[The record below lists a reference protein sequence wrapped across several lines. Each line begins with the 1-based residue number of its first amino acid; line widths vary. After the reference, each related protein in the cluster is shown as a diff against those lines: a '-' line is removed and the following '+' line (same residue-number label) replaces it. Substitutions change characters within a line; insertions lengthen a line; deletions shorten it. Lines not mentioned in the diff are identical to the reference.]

1 MSPTCTCEVLHV
13 LPWKMRLLIN
23 HQKRVKEPDAGEAKQ
38 EGIWKR
44 LIKLTVWKAPCRRES
59 CPAARH
65 PPITIITAREERRG
79 LTLGHP
85 RGERR
90 AGSTSWT
97 PAGGRDEAGRW
108 RGGAALTRKAAI
120 PLGQALGG
128 RQRWSQPVLTAPIRK
143 RDKRPSGAS
152 GARVL
157 LAADGTTAERAAPRG
172 RGRLR
177 LMRISGPGAHRVCKL
192 EGGVPQANPCHSPTE
207 GADGWRR
214 SPPSGTHLHLA

>member
-1 MSPTCTCEVLHV
+1 MSPTCTCEVLYV
-13 LPWKMRLLIN
+13 LPRKMRLLIN

-59 CPAARH
+59 CPAARQ
-65 PPITIITAREERRG
+65 PPITVITAREERRG
-79 LTLGHP
+79 LVLGHP

-90 AGSTSWT
+90 AGGASWA

-120 PLGQALGG
+120 PLGPALGG

-143 RDKRPSGAS
+143 RDKRPW

-157 LAADGTTAERAAPRG
+157 LAADGSSAERAAARG

-192 EGGVPQANPCHSPTE
+192 AGACLKPTRARARRGG
-207 GADGWRR
+207 RR
-214 SPPSGTHLHLA
+214 LAALSSKRHPPSLA